1 MYSACVLIS
10 FWVSSLHHT
19 THLILYF
26 IFHISLVFCFADDD
40 IRQEEGF
47 KNVSLGNVLAAH
59 SVDKKVTFLSDEDQV
74 SHVMWTMN
82 VTRCHA
88 FVTTALLTILFKLDK
103 SNFVML
109 WNLVRRLCHTVKWSP
124 LFRLEREGRFPQLLP
139 LFYSRFKYKGAF
151 FRIYQTLVSNPVFL
165 TDAVLHV
172 QFWDR

>member
-1 MYSACVLIS
+1 MFRVCPKFRVG
-10 FWVSSLHHT
+10 FLHCT
-19 THLILYF
+19 TRRTKFYILYS
-26 IFHISLVFCFADDD
+26 IFLWSSDDD

-124 LFRLEREGRFPQLLP
+124 FFRLDREGRFLSCLSCFIVV
-139 LFYSRFKYKGAF
+139 LSTKARFSEF
-151 FRIYQTLVSNPVFL
+151 IRP
-165 TDAVLHV
+165 
-172 QFWDR
+172 W